1 MLGFR
6 VIVSYKLTFLT
17 SISKVTEN
25 MRRAQARDAVLTQKL
40 HFRSKLANCDTPP
53 EANQGATSK
62 VPSYE
67 TEEMTINEIIN
78 GKFQFVSLIFFNNFR
93 QRQRISWSY
102 PIDSSVFGWR

>member
-1 MLGFR
+1 MLDFR

-25 MRRAQARDAVLTQKL
+25 MKRAQTRDAVLTQKL

-78 GKFQFVSLIFFNNFR
+78 GKF
-93 QRQRISWSY
+93 
-102 PIDSSVFGWR
+102 